1 MLGQVSQ
8 VNPGK
13 NCSHGWCSPKSGTTS
28 PSRTQSTKLSAR
40 KRLRLQP
47 SAIIGTLLAFGA
59 RAAPRALS
67 SVCMGLSPSVLGP
80 AARVLSR
87 VAHWR
92 CGTRDAAISAALSDA
107 LQPEPHADHTREN
120 RRRRGAFSRAWPS
133 SVGGVAGGG
142 PRAGGGGEPGSE
154 AGGAFPS
161 KKWG

>member
-28 PSRTQSTKLSAR
+28 PSGTQSTKLSAR

-59 RAAPRALS
+59 RAAPPALS

-80 AARVLSR
+80 SARVLSR
-87 VAHWR
+87 VANVR
-92 CGTRDAAISAALSDA
+92 GGTRDAAISAALSDA
-107 LQPEPHADHTREN
+107 LQTEQHADHTREN
-120 RRRRGAFSRAWPS
+120 RRRRGAFSRGWPS
-133 SVGGVAGGG
+133 SVGGVAGECPNNVGRG
-142 PRAGGGGEPGSE
+142 
-154 AGGAFPS
+154 
-161 KKWG
+161 